1 MARSTPLAT
10 GIRSAP
16 RRPRRGQGRARLL
29 GTSQVHPTG
38 AGKRNGRTR
47 DGPRG
52 RLFLVLGFTITDGK
66 ITDIDVVAD
75 PARLRQLDLAV
86 LDGRRSAPRPH
97 GVRRGPVAPAVSD
110 RECPRRE

>member
-1 MARSTPLAT
+1 VARGALA
-10 GIRSAP
+10 SSE
-16 RRPRRGQGRARLL
+16 RARFTQPALVN
-29 GTSQVHPTG
+29 GTVG
-38 AGKRNGRTR
+38 LVMA
-47 DGPRG
+47 PRG